1 VGGHGGD
8 STTWRVQSGRG
19 GHVLSLTE
27 EGRAELR
34 RDQARAKGSVFV
46 VFVRSLYTVGRG
58 SNRRVE
64 GK

>member
-1 VGGHGGD
+1 
-8 STTWRVQSGRG
+8 
-19 GHVLSLTE
+19 VLSLTE